1 MCETAARS
9 ACSCTCKLSACPA
22 NRCTLSRNC
31 LMRSACNCAR
41 KSCVCSLRSA
51 SSPSSGKTISKASPS
66 LSFPSLLAPTE
77 GEVCDDAGAAQS
89 VEAARMEEGAACN
102 DASAAPGAACNDASA
117 APRIFEAKQCFF
129 LSKYFSES
137 QPRLRT
143 TIHHYC
149 HALSLH
155 PGPLCSPAS
164 HTIAV
169 SAPMSATRRC
179 GRSCTSGQ
187 CGRSCTSGQHVF
199 EHELWPC

>member
-1 MCETAARS
+1 MHY
-9 ACSCTCKLSACPA
+9 KL
-22 NRCTLSRNC
+22 
-31 LMRSACNCAR
+31 
-41 KSCVCSLRSA
+41 
-51 SSPSSGKTISKASPS
+51 
-66 LSFPSLLAPTE
+66 LLLVLLLLLLVLLLLLLFSMQTM
-77 GEVCDDAGAAQS
+77 DSNDWQWAAQS

-155 PGPLCSPAS
+155 PGPLCSPAR

-179 GRSCTSGQ
+179 GRSCTSGH
-187 CGRSCTSGQHVF
+187 CGSGQHVF